1 MQWQRELYL
10 GFVLDRKSERVMVVA
25 SSAGGMEIEE
35 IAHDKPETLIR
46 ASVEPAVG
54 MQAFQARE
62 IAFALG
68 LEAGA
73 GRSRPSATCS
83 AATAPFASSTPPW
96 SRSTR

>member
-1 MQWQRELYL
+1 
-10 GFVLDRKSERVMVVA
+10 MVVA

-35 IAHDKPETLIR
+35 IAHEKPETLIR
-46 ASVEPAVG
+46 VAVEPAVG

-62 IAFALG
+62 IAFGLG

-73 GRSRPSATCS
+73 DRSRRSTPSS
-83 AATAPFASSTPPW
+83 AATAPSANSTPPW